1 MKLTELLERPDVK
14 DFIEENISADPSNL
28 ALKFRGKTNFDLVP
42 VLDYLQLLQKA
53 KVKLPTWYSNRCLLE
68 KRSLEQC
75 SSEITATM
83 KQEFKGENLLDLTC
97 GLGVDSH
104 AFASFF
110 SEVTSIELN
119 TDLAEMVR
127 INAVKL
133 ELYNLNVKNV
143 DCIEFIKN
151 SQDRPDLIFIDPD
164 RRLGDERVLDVHKFS
179 PDLFKVLEWAEKMN
193 TKVLVKLSPMFEIEE
208 GYKMFENIECSYIHS
223 VGNEIKEVLYL
234 IHPGKTENS
243 STERTI
249 SIYRKGKISRFN
261 FGEEIDFE
269 LPFTETKNFLIEP
282 DVAFYK
288 AHRLKQLF
296 PLFFSE
302 KDSGWTGE
310 GGYFLSDTLPVE
322 FPGSIYR
329 IVETMPYHPE
339 KIKRWLKE
347 KGIKQAWISKKYLQG
362 KAEAYY
368 SALGIKEGGEY
379 RIFLSKMSN
388 KVQVYCCLPI

>member
-1 MKLTELLERPDVK
+1 
-14 DFIEENISADPSNL
+14 
-28 ALKFRGKTNFDLVP
+28 
-42 VLDYLQLLQKA
+42 
-53 KVKLPTWYSNRCLLE
+53 
-68 KRSLEQC
+68 
-75 SSEITATM
+75 
-83 KQEFKGENLLDLTC
+83 
-97 GLGVDSH
+97 
-104 AFASFF
+104 
-110 SEVTSIELN
+110 
-119 TDLAEMVR
+119 
-127 INAVKL
+127 
-133 ELYNLNVKNV
+133 
-143 DCIEFIKN
+143 
-151 SQDRPDLIFIDPD
+151 
-164 RRLGDERVLDVHKFS
+164 
-179 PDLFKVLEWAEKMN
+179 
-193 TKVLVKLSPMFEIEE
+193 
-208 GYKMFENIECSYIHS
+208 
-223 VGNEIKEVLYL
+223 LYL

-261 FGEEIDFE
+261 FGEEINLE
-269 LPFTETKNFLIEP
+269 LPFTETKNFLFEP

-322 FPGSIYR
+322 FPGSMYR
-329 IVETMPYHPE
+329 IVEAMPYHPE

-362 KAEAYY
+362 NAEAYY